1 MSPPQS
7 WAEVWALTPHV
18 VYSWVQ
24 QTPLAWQPE
33 DTPSGALRVELT
45 IHNVADNVVSGSKS
59 ATLAYIDGEATL
71 IRYVGEEMDTDASN
85 GHWAKLA
92 TATPPQEFDLPLAE
106 GWLPID
112 ARYGAVY
119 WKTQES
125 IVNISLGL
133 KSDHTVTNGETI
145 AILPSGFRPKKTL
158 KIPITAVNQNELLV
172 HGYVD
177 INRSDGS
184 IQIYK
189 ITDQIKELCFP
200 TTNFLA
206 NG

>member
-1 MSPPQS
+1 MSLLDTSLSDGLHWCNNWDDIPPDQIDTQGNCLS
-7 WAEVWALTPHV
+7 ITYLRYADLGQYWGRRIYFPANDVNAIYV
-18 VYSWVQ
+18 NVCSVG
-24 QTPLAWQPE
+24 AWQGWE
-33 DTPSGALRVELT
+33 RIT
-45 IHNVADNVVSGSKS
+45 
-59 ATLAYIDGEATL
+59 
-71 IRYVGEEMDTDASN
+71 TDA
-85 GHWAKLA
+85 
-92 TATPPQEFDLPLAE
+92 PPQEFDIPLAE

-112 ARYGAVY
+112 ARYAAVY

-145 AILPSGFRPKKTL
+145 AILPSGFSPKKSL
-158 KIPITAVNQNELLV
+158 KIPITAVNQNGLLV

-177 INRSDGS
+177 INRSDGT

-206 NG
+206 NS

>member
-1 MSPPQS
+1 MSNT
-7 WAEVWALTPHV
+7 ALTSYGV
-18 VYSWVQ
+18 LQAQNVLDWAKA
-24 QTPLAWQPE
+24 QTRNGAFSVAPGCTGVPDTAAWYAG
-33 DTPSGALRVELT
+33 SLLV
-45 IHNVADNVVSGSKS
+45 NVPGSAWTLYLFNTTTREAICNFTVSG
-59 ATLAYIDGEATL
+59 EW
-71 IRYVGEEMDTDASN
+71 N
-85 GHWAKLA
+85 GWISIA
-92 TATPPQEFDLPLAE
+92 TATKPQEFNLPLAD
-106 GWLPID
+106 GWLSID
-112 ARYGAVY
+112 ARYEAVY

-145 AILPSGFRPKKTL
+145 AILPSGFSPKKSL
-158 KIPITAVNQNELLV
+158 KIPITAVNQNGLLV

-177 INRSDGS
+177 INRPDGT

-189 ITDQIKELCFP
+189 ITDQIRELCFP